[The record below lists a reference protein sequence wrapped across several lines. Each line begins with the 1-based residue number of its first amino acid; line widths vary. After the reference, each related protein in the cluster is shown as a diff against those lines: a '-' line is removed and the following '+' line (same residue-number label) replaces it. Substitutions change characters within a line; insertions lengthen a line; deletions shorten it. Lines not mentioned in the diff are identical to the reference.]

1 MICCLGPSDYISFLV
16 ENGFLDQIFSI
27 IDECHET
34 LYFIKTIKV
43 IFDYSIVKNNHGN
56 FVENGHLNMKKILN
70 KFQELMKEEY
80 RSEGKE
86 FLERHGRLLFL
97 CFIKPVINEIGH
109 YIVEP
114 STRDDN
120 RMNLVIFYEEDK
132 FIIELK
138 LWYHRKYNEKRLE
151 AFADFMNGRHQKKGY
166 LITFYFYNGREKM
179 HEDYTQELHQY
190 KGKEIY
196 EVVV

>member
-1 MICCLGPSDYISFLV
+1 MIAKQVVQGT
-16 ENGFLDQIFSI
+16 I
-27 IDECHET
+27 I
-34 LYFIKTIKV
+34 
-43 IFDYSIVKNNHGN
+43 KNNQGN

-70 KFQELMKEEY
+70 RFQELMKEEY
-80 RSEGKE
+80 RNEDKE
-86 FLERHGRLLFL
+86 FLEHHGRLLFL
-97 CFIKPVINEIGH
+97 CFIKPVINKIGY
-109 YIVEP
+109 YIAEP

-120 RMNLVIFYEEDK
+120 RMNLVIFYGEDK
-132 FIIELK
+132 FIVELK
-138 LWYHRKYNEKRLE
+138 LWYNRKYNEKRLE

-179 HEDYTQELHQY
+179 NEDYTQELHQY